1 MSALRDLVLDAWK
14 QADHI
19 LLVLCIAA
27 SSYGIVLIYSATQF
41 KTAFHSF
48 AMKQGI
54 AMCIGIVCYF
64 VVSQFNIDVL
74 RTHWKLTAAFST
86 ALILAIL
93 TPLGHEVLG
102 NRAWLQIPHLTFFT
116 IQPAEIDKVFFAI
129 LLAHLI
135 IYLKRKRRINH
146 PISIVTLGA
155 VLCYFVGLI
164 FVITRDAGSCL
175 IYVFMFAFML
185 WGAGVS
191 SLWFAAGFG
200 AVAAAAYAIWP
211 KIPDNEAH
219 KKRILAVLDH
229 NFDPLD
235 ANFHQ
240 DKSILAVRSGG
251 LTGQG
256 YMKGVLTQA
265 SLNQRLPER
274 YSDFI
279 FSSCCEEWG
288 LLGAAVVIVLL
299 MAIIFRILYVGITCA
314 DPFSSLVCIGY
325 AGMFFT
331 QIWFNIGMCL
341 YVMPVIG
348 VTLPFFSYGGTSIMV
363 NFMIMGVVSGIRNRS
378 EPGWLKHSDTPEI
391 QPEPEQKQPRPK
403 PRKSVLYSPAM
414 RQSQRRRNRRFGGK

>member
-19 LLVLCIAA
+19 LLMLCIAA
-27 SSYGIVLIYSATQF
+27 SSYGIVLIYSATRY
-41 KTAFHSF
+41 KAVFHSF
-48 AMKQGI
+48 AMKQAI
-54 AMCIGIVCYF
+54 CMCIGIVCYF

-74 RTHWKLTAAFST
+74 RTHWKLLTAFCT
-86 ALILAIL
+86 ALILAL
-93 TPLGHEVLG
+93 VTPLGKEVLG

-135 IYLKRKRRINH
+135 VYLKRQRKLNH
-146 PISIVTLGA
+146 PSSIVMMGA

-164 FVITRDAGSCL
+164 FVISRDAGSCL
-175 IYVFMFAFML
+175 VYVAIFAFML

-191 SLWFAAGFG
+191 VLWFVAGFG
-200 AVAAAAYAIWP
+200 AIAAAVAVVWP
-211 KIPDNEAH
+211 MVPDTEVH
-219 KKRILAVLDH
+219 KRRILALFDH
-229 NFDPLD
+229 ELDPLGV
-235 ANFHQ
+235 NFHQ

-256 YMKGVLTQA
+256 YMNGVLTQ
-265 SLNQRLPER
+265 SSINNRLPER

-288 LLGAAVVIVLL
+288 LLGAAVVIILL
-299 MAIIFRILYVGITCA
+299 MAIVFRILYIGITCA

-325 AGMFFT
+325 SGMFLS
-331 QIWFNIGMCL
+331 QIVFNIGMCL

-348 VTLPFFSYGGTSIMV
+348 LTLPFFSYGGTSIMV
-363 NFMIMGVVSGIRNRS
+363 NFMIMGIVSGIRNRS
-378 EPGWLKHSDTPEI
+378 EPGWLKNSDTPELH
-391 QPEPEQKQPRPK
+391 PEPEQKQPRPK

-414 RQSQRRRNRRFGGK
+414 RQSQKRRNRRFGGK